1 MKQFARILYFASAPC
16 AQAQAMAR
24 AVSLAEN
31 NQAELT
37 VLDVV
42 PAVPAAV
49 GRYAGGPEPGRL
61 QEALVDGRRSE
72 LEALVEPHR
81 QRGIR
86 VQVRVG
92 RPHIE
97 VIRAVI
103 DDGYDLLVK
112 PAENPDVVDRLFGS
126 TDMHLLRKCP
136 CPVWLTRPDERS
148 NYASVLAAVD
158 FDPDERP
165 AADEAG
171 LNRQIGAIAGTQA
184 MSDFAQLHIV
194 HVWDA
199 LGETMVRSWANDPEQ
214 AAMRY
219 AEGERM
225 RHEAALSRFGDQLRA
240 LLGAEAYDHL
250 APRFH
255 LRKGAASTVI
265 PALAK
270 ELQADLLVMGTVAR
284 TGIAG
289 LFIGNTAEN
298 ILEQVQCSVLA
309 VKPPGFVSPV
319 TPAER

>member
-1 MKQFARILYFASAPC
+1 MKQFARILYFAAAPC
-16 AQAQAMAR
+16 GQAQAMAR

-42 PAVPAAV
+42 PAVPTAV
-49 GRYAGGPEPGRL
+49 GRYSGGPEPGRL
-61 QEALVDGRRSE
+61 QEALVDGRRRE

-92 RPHIE
+92 RSHIE

-158 FDPDERP
+158 FDPDERS

-171 LNRQIGAIAGTQA
+171 LNRQIGAIAGTLA

-194 HVWDA
+194 HVWDT
-199 LGETMVRSWANDPEQ
+199 LGETMVRSWANEPEE

-225 RHEAALSRFGDQLRA
+225 RHESALSRFGDQLRA
-240 LLGAEAYDHL
+240 LLGPEAYDHL

-255 LRKGAASTVI
+255 LRKGSASAVI
-265 PALAK
+265 PALAE
-270 ELQADLLVMGTVAR
+270 ELQADLLVMGTLAR

-319 TPAER
+319 TAAER